1 VGEPVLVPFGGGEII
16 GDSPE
21 RRVEILSDDQLLHA
35 TWSRFGPGREG
46 ADLHVHRRHSDLFY
60 VLEGELTV
68 RLGIQDE
75 PVVVSAGTLARA
87 PPYVVHGF
95 RNGSDAELRYLNF
108 HAPGQGFADFLRAL
122 GAGRAFSYDQHPP
135 PSDGG
140 LPPSEAVVGGEA
152 IVADQ
157 PGLRVALLADVE
169 EIGISEVWSDPG
181 RPAPPPHIHR
191 RHLESFGGLPVNVDA
206 GAAAGPVHFTTRI
219 EQATVHVEVGR
230 IEEYA
235 SDDARTVVALPAN
248 EYFDDECVNDVNS
261 ALGAYVDRHFKDSLR
276 PFLDEIHAALRGL
289 PSERVPRAE
298 RRVDDSYGIGQAI
311 YLRHLAPSHRVIL
324 VSATTERT
332 GIGLRAEPHFL
343 YAAMQGVVE
352 TMNAN
357 RLDSVVVPVLGSG
370 HGGMPLVVALL
381 FNLLAVRSCLT
392 DDVGRH
398 IRQVRIVVFEGAP
411 ANLTQSAVQDIAAR
425 VLTS

>member
-1 VGEPVLVPFGGGEII
+1 MRRRIFVGSSREAIGICRAVQDELNDEFDVTVWDQGVFRLTRAGFDSLLDVLDSSDAGIFILRADDVTTRRDVSTPSVRDNVIFELGMFVGRLGPDRTFMLTPNVP
-16 GDSPE
+16 PPA
-21 RRVEILSDDQLLHA
+21 L
-35 TWSRFGPGREG
+35 P
-46 ADLHVHRRHSDLFY
+46 SDLAGITTAHYDARRFDD
-60 VLEGELTV
+60 GESRAAVGPACT
-68 RLGIQDE
+68 RIREQM
-75 PVVVSAGTLARA
+75 AAR
-87 PPYVVHGF
+87 
-95 RNGSDAELRYLNF
+95 ELRVPEVPQSRRRL
-108 HAPGQGFADFLRAL
+108 DRAM
-122 GAGRAFSYDQHPP
+122 ARMSRD
-135 PSDGG
+135 
-140 LPPSEAVVGGEA
+140 
-152 IVADQ
+152 
-157 PGLRVALLADVE
+157 
-169 EIGISEVWSDPG
+169 
-181 RPAPPPHIHR
+181 
-191 RHLESFGGLPVNVDA
+191 LESLLGGPPVDADA

-261 ALGAYVDRHFKDSLR
+261 ALGAYVDRHFKDTL
-276 PFLDEIHAALRGL
+276 PAFLNEIHAALRGL

-298 RRVDDSYGIGQAI
+298 RRIDDSYGIGQAI
-311 YLRHLAPSHRVIL
+311 YVRRLAGSHRVIL

-370 HGGMPLVVALL
+370 HGGMPIVVALL
-381 FNLLAVRSCLT
+381 FNLLAVWSCLT

-398 IRQVRIVVFEGAP
+398 IRQVRIVVFEGAA
-411 ANLTQSAVQDIAAR
+411 ANLTQSAVEDVAAR
-425 VLTS
+425 VVRS